1 MLALPDD
8 ALKGS
13 YPPLVTPFTAAGAV
27 DEADYAAI
35 VEFHVREGSHGI
47 TVCGTTGEPSVL
59 TTAERK
65 RCASIAMDVA
75 AGRLP
80 VIVATGSQS
89 LAETLELTTHAESVG
104 AAAALVVTPYYI
116 RPNPRG
122 LIAYYGEVCRST
134 RLPVLVYHIPGRAA
148 VGVSVETLVEICSEN
163 ENLVG
168 MKHAVHELS
177 LVTDAIERLGPE
189 FRIHVGLEELSFP
202 MLALGATGLMN
213 AVGNVWPAKVA
224 ELYEVVAKA
233 DLEAGRRIHRE
244 LWDLNKSIFFDSNP
258 IPVKYMMRRLG
269 IIRANHHRLPLQSA
283 TADIE
288 ARCDRVLAAAG
299 LLL

>member
-1 MLALPDD
+1 MMSLPDD
-8 ALKGS
+8 VLKGS
-13 YPPLVTPFTAAGAV
+13 YPPLVTPFTADGALDEVAYAG
-27 DEADYAAI
+27 I

-47 TVCGTTGEPSVL
+47 TVCGTTAEPSVL
-59 TTAERK
+59 TVAERK
-65 RCASIAMDVA
+65 RCAAIAVEVT

-80 VIVATGSQS
+80 IIVATGSQS
-89 LAETLELTTHAESVG
+89 LAETLDLTAHAEALGV
-104 AAAALVVTPYYI
+104 AAALVVTPYYI

-122 LIAYYGEVCRST
+122 LTAYYGEVCRST
-134 RLPVLVYHIPGRAA
+134 SLPVLVYHIPGRAA
-148 VGVSVETLVEICSEN
+148 VGVSIETLVDICAQN

-177 LVTDAIERLGPE
+177 LVSDALDRLGPE

-202 MLALGATGLMN
+202 MLALGAAGLVN

-224 ELYEVVAKA
+224 ELYDVVAKG
-233 DLEAGRRIHRE
+233 DLEGGRRIHRE

-269 IIRANHHRLPLQSA
+269 IIAANHHRLPMQPA

-288 ARCDRVLAAAG
+288 ARCDKVLVAAG
-299 LLL
+299 LLS